1 MELWITER
9 LFFQKNF
16 ATIILAKKLRGDI
29 FMNNLPL
36 PLLIKALEEAIRLN
50 LASDFIQM
58 IEREISKRQ
67 AS

>member
-1 MELWITER
+1 
-9 LFFQKNF
+9 
-16 ATIILAKKLRGDI
+16 
-29 FMNNLPL
+29 MNNLPL